1 MPSALHRK
9 LLRDLVHLR
18 GQVITIAPVIAG
30 GIAFFVAM
38 RGNFSSLLRA
48 QAELYTRRRFA
59 DVFVSFERAPIA
71 LRIEENPDQVAPSA
85 LSG

>member
-1 MPSALHRK
+1 MPRALHRK

-18 GQVITIAPVIAG
+18 GQVITIALVIAG

-48 QAELYTRRRFA
+48 QAAGARLLQQSPRDAT
-59 DVFVSFERAPIA
+59 
-71 LRIEENPDQVAPSA
+71 
-85 LSG
+85 SGILVR